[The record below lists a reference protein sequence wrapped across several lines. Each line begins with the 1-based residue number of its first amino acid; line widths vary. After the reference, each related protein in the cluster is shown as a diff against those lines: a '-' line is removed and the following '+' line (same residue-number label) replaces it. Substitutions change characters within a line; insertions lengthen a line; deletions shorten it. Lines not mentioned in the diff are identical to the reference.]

1 MNLAVIGGMQIRDW
15 VRQPFL
21 GVRERLAREIGK
33 IRYLVAEHLLDSRF
47 L

>member
-21 GVRERLAREIGK
+21 AVREGLAREIGK